1 MSVKTFHLKVNTP
14 TGILFE
20 DDVLQAELC
29 SSTGYYALLADHAP
43 VIGTLNTSIC
53 YIRDQKNNRVKTI
66 VNKGVFQFNEN
77 ELNIFTDF
85 FCFSDKANEDIFKTR
100 QEKIDQILKQ
110 KSNDTVAYNLIQT
123 ELKENLSKLKKLAN
137 I

>member
-1 MSVKTFHLKVNTP
+1 MAKTFHLKVNTT

-20 DDVLQAELC
+20 DDILQAELRT
-29 SSTGYYALLADHAP
+29 SSGYYAILADHAP

-77 ELNIFTDF
+77 ILNIFTDF
-85 FCFSDKANEDIFKTR
+85 FCFSDKNNEDIFKTR

-110 KSNDTVAYNLIQT
+110 KSNDTEVYNLIQT
-123 ELKENLSKLKKLAN
+123 ELKENLSKLRKLADS
-137 I
+137 